1 MIAKTV
7 SQRKSLQTEKI
18 NRKDLS
24 IVIIGLAHLVLL
36 IGLLTPAVTPLF
48 LRLIPLYLLLM
59 LSLLIYTHRD
69 KNKDFKLCLLVTF
82 LAGFL
87 IEVIAV
93 NTGYIFGSFEFGD
106 TLGFRLAGVPVMTG
120 VFWLLLIYSTG
131 IAIAYLK
138 IQNHAIRSLIGAFVL
153 VLMDILIE
161 PVAVRYDFWNWT
173 ELSVPFQN
181 YVAWFAFTFC
191 MLLFFFARK
200 FRKQNRA
207 GLALFISQL
216 IFLVVLNWWS

>member
-1 MIAKTV
+1 MITKTV
-7 SQRKSLQTEKI
+7 EQRKSLQAEKV
-18 NRKDLS
+18 NKKDVS
-24 IVIIGLAHLVLL
+24 IVIIGISHLLLL
-36 IGLLTPAVTPLF
+36 IGLLNPSLTSIS

-59 LSLLIYTHRD
+59 LSLLIYSHRD

-87 IEVIAV
+87 IEVIAL
-93 NTGYIFGSFEFGD
+93 NTGFIFGSFQFGD
-106 TLGFRLAGVPVMTG
+106 TLGFRLAGVPLMSG
-120 VFWLLLIYSTG
+120 VLWTLLIYSTG

-138 IQNHAIRSLIGAFVL
+138 IQNHAIRSLIGAFAL

-161 PVAVRYDFWNWT
+161 PVALRYDYWNWT

-181 YVAWFAFTFC
+181 YVAWFVFTFC
-191 MLLFFFARK
+191 MMLFFFARK

-207 GLALFISQL
+207 GLALFISQV
-216 IFLVVLNWWS
+216 IFFMVLNWWS

>member
-1 MIAKTV
+1 MTTKTIT
-7 SQRKSLQTEKI
+7 QRKSLQTEKF
-18 NRKDLS
+18 NRKDVGIFIIALS
-24 IVIIGLAHLVLL
+24 HLVLL
-36 IGLLTPAVTPLF
+36 FGLLSPSLTPLF
-48 LRLIPLYLLLM
+48 LRFIPLYLLMM

-87 IEVIAV
+87 IEVIGV
-93 NTGYIFGSFEFGD
+93 NTGYIFGSFQFGD
-106 TLGFRLAGVPVMTG
+106 TLGFQLAGVPVMSG
-120 VFWLLLIYSTG
+120 VLWVILIYSVG
-131 IAIAYLK
+131 ITIAYLK

-161 PVAVRYDFWNWT
+161 PLALRYDYWNWT
-173 ELSVPFQN
+173 GQSVPFQN

-191 MLLFFFARK
+191 MMLFFFARK

-207 GLALFISQL
+207 GLALFISQV
-216 IFLVVLNWWS
+216 IFVMILNWWS

>member
-1 MIAKTV
+1 MTTKTV
-7 SQRKSLQTEKI
+7 TQRKSLQTEKF
-18 NRKDLS
+18 NRKDVS
-24 IVIIGLAHLVLL
+24 IVIIGISHLLL
-36 IGLLTPAVTPLF
+36 LTGLLTPSLTPLS

-87 IEVIAV
+87 IEVIGV
-93 NTGYIFGSFEFGD
+93 NTGYIFGSFQFGD
-106 TLGFRLAGVPVMTG
+106 TLGFQLAGVPVMTG
-120 VFWLLLIYSTG
+120 VLWVILIYSVG
-131 IAIAYLK
+131 ITIAYLK

-161 PVAVRYDFWNWT
+161 PLALRYDYWNWT
-173 ELSVPFQN
+173 EQSVPFQN

-191 MLLFFFARK
+191 MMLFFFARK
-200 FRKQNRA
+200 FRKQNRV
-207 GLALFISQL
+207 GLALFISQVIFFL
-216 IFLVVLNWWS
+216 ILNWWS